1 METYDDV
8 QINGDTKTTS
18 KYTCESANL
27 SYTIIGDNISED
39 FDFLNIMSDKLD
51 EMLNNLE
58 NASAITNAFDFENG
72 NRVYDI
78 TKAYNEIKSD
88 VQVMKS
94 GLSTLHSAF
103 MTDIAN
109 VNAELSN
116 NFGHWAFNKPRLAG
130 KTTEAIENSNAK

>member
-1 METYDDV
+1 MATYNDV
-8 QINGDTKTTS
+8 QINGNTKTTS

-39 FDFLNIMSDKLD
+39 FEFINTISTKLD
-51 EMLNNLE
+51 EMLKKLE
-58 NASAITNAFDFENG
+58 SASSITDAFDIENG
-72 NRVYDI
+72 GHVSDI

-88 VQVMKS
+88 VQLMKS

-109 VNAELSN
+109 VNAELEN
-116 NFGHWAFNKPRLAG
+116 NFGYWAFNKPRLAG
-130 KTTEAIENSNAK
+130 KTTETIETPTSK